1 MFFPGLYFDP
11 MYLIFALPALLLG
24 LYAQMKIRTS
34 YSKYLRMPNGR
45 GITGLNAARY
55 LLDSAGLY
63 DVEIEGTPGELS
75 DHYDPSSKKLRLS
88 RGVANSPSVAALG
101 IVAHE
106 VGHAVQHA
114 EGYGPLR
121 LRSAI
126 VPVVSIGTWLG
137 PILFIIG
144 FLLQAYDLAVLGV
157 IAFAGAAVF
166 SLITLP
172 VELNA
177 SSRAMQMLTKTG
189 LVTQQEYNGAKSVLS
204 AAALTYVAAAAQSI
218 STLLY
223 YVFLL
228 GGLRR
233 ND

>member
-11 MYLIFALPALLLG
+11 MYLIFALPALVLG

-34 YSKYLRMPNGR
+34 YSKYLRVANAR
-45 GITGLNAARY
+45 GLTGLNAARY

-63 DVEIEGTPGELS
+63 NVEIEGTPGELS
-75 DHYDPSSKKLRLS
+75 DHYDPSSRKLRLS

-106 VGHAVQHA
+106 VGHAMQHA

-126 VPVVSIGTWLG
+126 VPIVSIGTWLG
-137 PILFIIG
+137 PILFVIG

-157 IAFAGAAVF
+157 LAFAGAAVF

-189 LVTQQEYNGAKSVLS
+189 LVTQQEYSGAKSVLS

>member
-1 MFFPGLYFDP
+1 MFFDP
-11 MYLIFALPALLLG
+11 MYLVFALPALLLG
-24 LYAQMKIRTS
+24 LYAQFKIKSS
-34 YSKYLRMPNGR
+34 YNKYLRVANGR
-45 GITGLNAARY
+45 GITGATAARS
-55 LLDSAGLY
+55 LLDNAGLY
-63 DVEIEGTPGELS
+63 DVAIEGVAGELT
-75 DHYDPSSKKLRLS
+75 DHYDPSKRKYGQSK
-88 RGVANSPSVAALG
+88 GVAQSASVAALG

-114 EGYGPLR
+114 EGYGPLK

-126 VPVVSIGTWLG
+126 VPAVQIGTWLG
-137 PILFIIG
+137 PILFIVG
-144 FLLQAYDLAVLGV
+144 FLLQAYNLAIIGVLV
-157 IAFAGAAVF
+157 FAAGAVF
-166 SLITLP
+166 SVVTLP

-177 SSRAMQMLTKTG
+177 SSRAMAMLTTTG

-233 ND
+233 R